1 MIVKITETEGSC
13 SNAYAEISGHR
24 LIFFDLT
31 NERGLN
37 FLKREI
43 FIENPKLQGR
53 SVEEKKE
60 LANAFQFLNFEANYV
75 LCCKSMNSGI
85 TTILQPIKD
94 KKTLEECIKAFEQ
107 SMINGDTFFD
117 FSRFDK

>member
-1 MIVKITETEGSC
+1 MIVKIAETEGSS

-24 LIFFDLT
+24 LIFLDVSNQKGLDFFKNQIF
-31 NERGLN
+31 NENPRLEGMSDKERSQLMTTSQ
-37 FLKREI
+37 FLKV
-43 FIENPKLQGR
+43 QGD
-53 SVEEKKE
+53 
-60 LANAFQFLNFEANYV
+60 YV

-94 KKTLEECIKAFEQ
+94 KKTLEKCIKAFEQ

-117 FSRFDK
+117 FSRFN